1 MLRTMKPNTKMTKK
15 PIALVFDINRTI
27 LIEDKAAGKTR
38 KEEIC
43 SVLASCCHGRIVNNC
58 WQPNLAH
65 PVQYTP
71 QPEHVSYYH
80 YVQEHLYPF
89 PRSYPEGTTTQEK
102 HKVISQIKDDRRDL
116 LKQFFK
122 LGHPGTG
129 WIEEYHKLVQATE
142 QPEGFTLLPS
152 FYETVSHF
160 RREGQPIS
168 LCFRTF
174 GEDLKY
180 VRKEWN
186 SFCSGGHPDFPQFN
200 DEHLILSEKNMGAFY
215 RRGPNSDD
223 CYLIMGTIKQPKIS
237 EDMTF
242 YEDQD
247 LEIYH
252 GFQEIDR
259 LFQSKYKRQEIF
271 AVRDYYPWWASQG
284 ERSDSGKLL
293 FVGDESE
300 NPHSSRV
307 RQFFFD
313 DNLWVENYQKRNQ
326 FIVDIREAGTGNTHP
341 NIERLLGSSCFQ
353 AQPLYAISQRK
364 YFVDLITKTQERDEA
379 KYASKL

>member
-1 MLRTMKPNTKMTKK
+1 
-15 PIALVFDINRTI
+15 
-27 LIEDKAAGKTR
+27 
-38 KEEIC
+38 
-43 SVLASCCHGRIVNNC
+43 
-58 WQPNLAH
+58 
-65 PVQYTP
+65 
-71 QPEHVSYYH
+71 
-80 YVQEHLYPF
+80 
-89 PRSYPEGTTTQEK
+89 
-102 HKVISQIKDDRRDL
+102 
-116 LKQFFK
+116 
-122 LGHPGTG
+122 
-129 WIEEYHKLVQATE
+129 
-142 QPEGFTLLPS
+142 
-152 FYETVSHF
+152 
-160 RREGQPIS
+160 
-168 LCFRTF
+168 
-174 GEDLKY
+174 
-180 VRKEWN
+180 
-186 SFCSGGHPDFPQFN
+186 
-200 DEHLILSEKNMGAFY
+200 MGAFY